1 MSPHRAASAVTRSSA
16 FASID
21 SMTLLQRIT
30 SLAQRDSLSIIGIA
44 VTAVWLL
51 LLLLFWLLAPA
62 NDGAGSGIGTLL
74 GIMGVVLP
82 VALIW
87 LAVGLARAIATLRA
101 EAADLRARLSQMRS
115 GGIAPA
121 PAATTSARPQ
131 QSDTALGA
139 SGVRMIPQTQQ
150 ARPAQPAAR
159 PNRPADVRQQAMSFD
174 APEQV
179 SVTPQTMILAL
190 NFPNGPEDSQAITA
204 LRTALKDHG
213 NSRVLR
219 AAQDVITLL
228 AGHDVYMDD
237 LPPDPVDIEAWRR
250 FGEGARG
257 ISVAGVGGIHDAT
270 ALEITAAYLRADEIF
285 RDTAH
290 HFMRQFDVTA
300 TRLMAEL
307 DDDQIVMLAD
317 SRSARAFMLLGRV
330 AGVFDQTSE

>member
-1 MSPHRAASAVTRSSA
+1 
-16 FASID
+16 
-21 SMTLLQRIT
+21 MTLLQRIT
-30 SLAQRDSLSIIGIA
+30 SLAQRDSLSMIGIA

-62 NDGAGSGIGTLL
+62 NDGTGSGIGTLL

-121 PAATTSARPQ
+121 AVATSARPQ

-150 ARPAQPAAR
+150 TRPAQPAPR
-159 PNRPADVRQQAMSFD
+159 PNRPTDVRQQAMSFD

-190 NFPNGPEDSQAITA
+190 NFPNGPDDVQAITA

-237 LPPDPVDIEAWRR
+237 LPPEPVDIEAWRR

-257 ISVAGVGGIHDAT
+257 ISVASVGGIHDAT

-290 HFMRQFDVTA
+290 HFMRQFDVTV
-300 TRLMAEL
+300 TRLMVEL

-330 AGVFDQTSE
+330 AGVFDQPPE

>member
-1 MSPHRAASAVTRSSA
+1 
-16 FASID
+16 
-21 SMTLLQRIT
+21 MTLLQRIT
-30 SLAQRDSLSIIGIA
+30 LLAKRDSLSVIGIA

-51 LLLLFWLLAPA
+51 LLLLFWLLAPTG
-62 NDGAGSGIGTLL
+62 DGNSSGIGTLL
-74 GIMGVVLP
+74 GIMGVILP

-87 LAVGLARAIATLRA
+87 LAVGLARAIATLQA
-101 EAADLRARLSQMRS
+101 EATDLRTRLSQMRT
-115 GGIAPA
+115 GGVAPA
-121 PAATTSARPQ
+121 PTTTAATTPARPQ
-131 QSDTALGA
+131 QSDTALGE

-150 ARPAQPAAR
+150 ARPAQPTAR

-179 SVTPQTMILAL
+179 SVTPQTIILAL
-190 NFPNGPEDSQAITA
+190 NFPDGPNDVEAITA

-237 LPPDPVDIEAWRR
+237 LPPDPVDTEAWRR

-257 ISVAGVGGIHDAT
+257 ASVAGVGGIHDAT

-290 HFMRQFDVTA
+290 HFMRQFDVTV

-307 DDDQIVMLAD
+307 DDEQIVMLAD

-330 AGVFDQTSE
+330 AGVFDQTPD

>member
-1 MSPHRAASAVTRSSA
+1 
-16 FASID
+16 
-21 SMTLLQRIT
+21 MTLLQRIT
-30 SLAQRDSLSIIGIA
+30 SLAQRDSLSMIGLA

-62 NDGAGSGIGTLL
+62 NDDSRGGLATLL

-82 VALIW
+82 VVLIW
-87 LAVGLARAIATLRA
+87 LAVGLARAISTLQA
-101 EAADLRARLSQMRS
+101 EAADLRARMSQIRT
-115 GGIAPA
+115 GGIASPSALA
-121 PAATTSARPQ
+121 PSSAPSSARPQ
-131 QSDTALGA
+131 QPDTALGE
-139 SGVRMIPQTQQ
+139 SGVRMITQTQP
-150 ARPAQPAAR
+150 ARPAQTIPR
-159 PNRPADVRQQAMSFD
+159 PTRPADARQQALSFD

-190 NFPNGPEDSQAITA
+190 NFPDGPDDVDAITA
-204 LRTALKDHG
+204 LRAALKDHG

-237 LPPDPVDIEAWRR
+237 LPTEPVDIEAWRR
-250 FGEGARG
+250 FGEGVRG
-257 ISVAGVGGIHDAT
+257 ASVAGVGGIHDAT
-270 ALEITAAYLRADEIF
+270 ALEMTGAYLRGDEIF

-307 DDDQIVMLAD
+307 DDEQIVMLAD

-330 AGVFDQTSE
+330 AGVFDQTPD